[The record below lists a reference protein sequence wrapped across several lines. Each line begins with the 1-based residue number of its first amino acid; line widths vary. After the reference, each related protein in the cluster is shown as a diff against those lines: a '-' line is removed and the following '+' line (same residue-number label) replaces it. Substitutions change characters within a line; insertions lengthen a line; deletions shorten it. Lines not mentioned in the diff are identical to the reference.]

1 MGGKD
6 RQALSSFFFTRHRN
20 FAIISHGQSAS
31 TARFV
36 YRGRMT
42 RWREYRKFGGCPP
55 AAATAQ
61 AGAKTRATVQQRA
74 RLQPKHGAAPLPG
87 AYLSAALEERH
98 PGAMAFE
105 FESTVAAFLPAA
117 QAERETTA
125 QLLPLLDK
133 LGLICGV
140 SGAFSNLYEANQAWF
155 QASSALQNGLLQD
168 GSCPVFYFQDYLLP
182 QLLSGALAG
191 RPSWVYYPDGLKK
204 LKAHDENSQVSYL
217 ETLRVYLDNNLSVT
231 KTAAALYLHRST
243 LLDRLAHI
251 TQMLGCD
258 LKDPD
263 FCLTLGILLRAELQ
277 QKRITQPKP

>member
-1 MGGKD
+1 
-6 RQALSSFFFTRHRN
+6 
-20 FAIISHGQSAS
+20 
-31 TARFV
+31 
-36 YRGRMT
+36 
-42 RWREYRKFGGCPP
+42 
-55 AAATAQ
+55 
-61 AGAKTRATVQQRA
+61 
-74 RLQPKHGAAPLPG
+74 
-87 AYLSAALEERH
+87 
-98 PGAMAFE
+98 MAFE
-105 FESTVAAFLPAA
+105 FERTVAAFLPAA

-140 SGAFSNLYEANQAWF
+140 SSAFSNLYEANQAWF

-168 GSCPVFYFQDYLLP
+168 GSSTVFYFQDYLLP

-204 LKAHDENSQVSYL
+204 LKAHDESSQVSYL

-251 TQMLGCD
+251 TQLLGCD
-258 LKDPD
+258 LKNPD

-277 QKRITQPKP
+277 QKRIAQPRT